1 MNQAPQ
7 SRTPAQALNLG
18 IIGYGRLARDYYA
31 PALARM
37 KGVTVAAVT
46 DPLEQSR
53 LAAAAWRPRARVYD
67 NQQHMLA
74 QEKLDAVLI
83 VSPPSSHLKAWLAAR
98 AHGLPAF
105 VEKPFGLA
113 SQLGTLPNLS
123 DADAA
128 LMVDFNRRF
137 WHPFRQMIEAAR
149 SGAIGS
155 LREIEFTL
163 HADMARWS
171 AVTSHRLNEEE
182 GGVLHDLGSHA
193 IDLVCQIAGCEPKR
207 ISASFASKRLEAD
220 CVQLEL
226 DFPGGLLARCDLAY
240 GAPSRESLTVTGS
253 TSSVIL
259 REPNMA
265 PHVTRHCRLSAA
277 ARMEDYAWL
286 GYRALLPSR
295 RMLRSTIAQALAAF
309 LETIRTGRRFQPGY
323 SDARANL
330 RMLAMASGTATVPRA
345 GPADG

>member
-1 MNQAPQ
+1 MRCATMKEKPP
-7 SRTPAQALNLG
+7 SPAARQMLNLG

-53 LAAAAWRPRARVYD
+53 LAAAAWRPLARVYD
-67 NQQHMLA
+67 DQQHMLA

-137 WHPFRQMIEAAR
+137 WPPFRQMIEAAR

-171 AVTSHRLNEEE
+171 AVTSHRLQRGGRRRSFTTWEVMPSISCARLLVASQSGLQPASPASAWKLTACNWSWISPE
-182 GGVLHDLGSHA
+182 GSWRG
-193 IDLVCQIAGCEPKR
+193 
-207 ISASFASKRLEAD
+207 
-220 CVQLEL
+220 
-226 DFPGGLLARCDLAY
+226 
-240 GAPSRESLTVTGS
+240 
-253 TSSVIL
+253 VIL
-259 REPNMA
+259 PMA
-265 PHVTRHCRLSAA
+265 RRAA
-277 ARMEDYAWL
+277 
-286 GYRALLPSR
+286 SR
-295 RMLRSTIAQALAAF
+295 S
-309 LETIRTGRRFQPGY
+309 P
-323 SDARANL
+323 
-330 RMLAMASGTATVPRA
+330 
-345 GPADG
+345 